1 MGQAAAE
8 MRTTPTDSQPG
19 RAKSAGLLASLRMKV
34 SVSDVVAAPAHASL
48 RGATLVLTR
57 AAGSARHEAQR
68 VRALGGRA
76 LLLPGSRLAPAA
88 DVTAARAALHAA
100 LRAPLCIFV
109 SPAAVRA
116 AARLDALAPG
126 RRTRVLAVGAASART
141 LRRHGLTDVEFPARA
156 DSEGLLALPA
166 LQAPLTRVGLVGAP
180 GGREL
185 LPQALAARGAR
196 VLRAEVYQ
204 RLPARLDRRHLEPLR
219 RARAPLYVLLS
230 SSEALAH
237 LMRSLPAAARARL
250 LTASVIASGARVAA
264 QARAAGFAQV
274 HQARSAL
281 SADLLAAA
289 AAVHA
294 STRAMKDN
302 GTRI

>member
-1 MGQAAAE
+1 
-8 MRTTPTDSQPG
+8 
-19 RAKSAGLLASLRMKV
+19 MKV
-34 SVSDVVAAPAHASL
+34 SAPNAARVPAHAPL

-76 LLLPGSRLAPAA
+76 LLLPGSRLAPVA
-88 DVTAARAALHAA
+88 DATAARAALHAA

-116 AARLDALAPG
+116 AARLDALVPG
-126 RRTRVLAVGAASART
+126 RRTRVFAVGAASART

-156 DSEGLLALPA
+156 DSEGLLALPS

-204 RLPARLDRRHLEPLR
+204 RLPARLDRRHLQPLQH
-219 RARAPLYVLLS
+219 ARAPLYVLLS

-237 LMRSLPAAARARL
+237 LMRALPAAARARL
-250 LTASVIASGARVAA
+250 LTGSVIASSARVAA
-264 QARAAGFAQV
+264 LARAAGFAQV

-294 STRAMKDN
+294 GTRAMKDN